1 MGLFKLLTLPVA
13 LPLGGIEWLARRVD
27 QAVDAQWNDPKRI
40 ESALIA
46 LERRLEAGEIDEAA
60 FEAAEAGLL
69 RELRE
74 MRARL
79 AAQAP

>member
-1 MGLFKLLTLPVA
+1 MGLLKLLILPVS
-13 LPLGGIEWLARRVD
+13 LPIGGIEWLARRVE

-40 ESALIA
+40 ESALML
-46 LERRLEAGEIDEAA
+46 LEGRLEAGEITEEA
-60 FEAAEAGLL
+60 FEAAETDLL

-79 AAQAP
+79 AL